1 MAVPGDATD
10 VLTAIRLGW
19 CMSEVRGR
27 NRPGW
32 EPGAAGPVAAAAVAA
47 PVSAAPPGPP
57 DTYLWGVSPL
67 PLETELDQAQL
78 REEAQNLLGK
88 LASGLNVDNG
98 LPDGTG
104 SFSARVQQQAGV
116 LAAAPPGEVIQQWQA
131 LATLIQDFDWHVQ
144 GVLALGSKTVACGY
158 QLGRA
163 LADPYWALEPSLDDP
178 ANHASWSFLLSKERC
193 SETQR
198 LLGRLTAYFHPYTAA
213 AIAGSVLV
221 WTSVGASP
229 AWQQE
234 PNAYPLLYEQIR
246 SWYELIVLD
255 QDPTTLIQPYH
266 LLKNYRL
273 VWRTIRAFWFQLLLA
288 AMAAIAVG
296 VFAWLLTKPN
306 FNSGLKALLAT
317 VGLAG
322 FSVAGL
328 GAKVKNE
335 AQAMLT
341 RLKQDTYTDLITES
355 ITTAPLPP
363 KTLRTPRNG
372 LLRPLTRQ
380 GKMTRI
386 MQGRSLT
393 PVTPN

>member
-1 MAVPGDATD
+1 MAVPGDATE
-10 VLTAIRLGW
+10 VLKAIRLGW
-19 CMSEVRGR
+19 SMSEVRGR

-32 EPGAAGPVAAAAVAA
+32 EPGAPAGAEQPAPAGVAPRV
-47 PVSAAPPGPP
+47 P
-57 DTYLWGVSPL
+57 DTNKWGASPL
-67 PLETELDQAQL
+67 PLETELDLAQL
-78 REEAQNLLGK
+78 REEAQQLLGT
-88 LASGLNVDNG
+88 LAFDLSVNNG
-98 LPDGTG
+98 RPEQAG
-104 SFSARVQQQAGV
+104 SFSARVERQAEA
-116 LAAAPPGEVIQQWQA
+116 LANAQGEDVIQQWEA

-144 GVLALGSKTVACGY
+144 GVLAQGSKTVACGY

-163 LADPYWALEPSLDDP
+163 LADPYWALQPSLDD
-178 ANHASWSFLLSKERC
+178 ATNHASWSFLLSKERC

-198 LLGRLTAYFHPYTAA
+198 LLGRLSAYFHPYTAA

-221 WTSVGASP
+221 WMSVGAST

-234 PNAYPLLYEQIR
+234 DDAYPLLYEQIR

-273 VWRTIRAFWFQLLLA
+273 VWRTLRAFWFQLLLA
-288 AMAAIAVG
+288 ALAAAAVG
-296 VFAWLLTKPN
+296 VFAWLLTKPH

-328 GAKVKNE
+328 AAKVKNE

-341 RLKQDTYTDLITES
+341 RLKQDAYTDLITES
-355 ITTAPLPP
+355 ITSAPLPP
-363 KTLRTPRNG
+363 RTLQLPKAG

-380 GKMTRI
+380 AKMTRI
-386 MQGRSLT
+386 MQARSLT
-393 PVTPN
+393 PVTPS

>member
-1 MAVPGDATD
+1 MAVPGDATN

-32 EPGAAGPVAAAAVAA
+32 EPGASGPVAAAQPA
-47 PVSAAPPGPP
+47 PVSAAPPGAP
-57 DTYLWGVSPL
+57 DTYEWGASPL
-67 PLETELDQAQL
+67 PLENELDLAQL
-78 REEAQNLLGK
+78 PQEAQQLLGK
-88 LASGLNVDNG
+88 LASGLSVNNG
-98 LPDGTG
+98 LPEEPG
-104 SFSARVQQQAGV
+104 SFSAKVERQAEA
-116 LAAAPPGEVIQQWQA
+116 LASAQPGDVIRQWEA

-144 GVLALGSKTVACGY
+144 GILALESKTVACGY

-163 LADPYWALEPSLDDP
+163 LADPYWALQPSLDDP
-178 ANHASWSFLLSKERC
+178 ANHASWPFLLGPKRC
-193 SETQR
+193 SETQL
-198 LLGRLTAYFHPYTAA
+198 LLGRLSAYFHPYTAA
-213 AIAGSVLV
+213 AIAGSVQV
-221 WTSVGASP
+221 WKSVAAS
-229 AWQQE
+229 ADWQQE

-246 SWYELIVLD
+246 RWYELIVLD

-273 VWRTIRAFWFQLLLA
+273 VWRTLRAFWFQLLLA
-288 AMAAIAVG
+288 ALAAAAVG
-296 VFAWLLTKPN
+296 VFAWLLTKPH

-328 GAKVKNE
+328 AAKVKNE

-355 ITTAPLPP
+355 ITSAPLPP
-363 KTLRTPRNG
+363 RTLSVPKAG

-386 MQGRSLT
+386 MQARSLT
-393 PVTPN
+393 PVTPS